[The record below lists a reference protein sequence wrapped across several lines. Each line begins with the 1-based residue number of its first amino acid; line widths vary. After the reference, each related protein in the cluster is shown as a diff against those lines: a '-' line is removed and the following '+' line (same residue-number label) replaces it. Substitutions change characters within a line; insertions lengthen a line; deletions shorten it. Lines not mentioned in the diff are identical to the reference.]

1 MMEASNKVLMVSGP
15 SPGVGKSFVS
25 ANLGAVLAQ
34 TGKKVVVVDADMRKG
49 HMHRFFENRNDAGL
63 SDYLSGQVEQS
74 AIVQSTQME
83 HLAFISRGQ
92 VPPNPSE
99 LLMHDRFKTLME
111 SLSSQY
117 DIVLVDTPPILAV
130 TDAAIVGQL
139 AGSSLIVTRFGVN
152 SVKEVD
158 ITLTRFAQNNVEIKG
173 AILNCMERRA
183 SNEYGYYAYEYGK
196 NSD

>member
-1 MMEASNKVLMVSGP
+1 MVSGP

-25 ANLGAVLAQ
+25 ANLAAVLAQ
-34 TGKKVVVVDADMRKG
+34 TGQRVIVIDADMRKG
-49 HMHRFFENRNDAGL
+49 HMHRFFDNRNNAGL
-63 SDYLSGQVEQS
+63 SDYLSGQKEQDAVIQAS
-74 AIVQSTQME
+74 KME
-83 HLAFISRGQ
+83 NLAFIPRGQ

-99 LLMHDRFKTLME
+99 LLMHNRFKSLME
-111 SLSSQY
+111 SLSGQY

-183 SNEYGYYAYEYGK
+183 SNEYGYYAYEYGQNK
-196 NSD
+196 D

>member
-1 MMEASNKVLMVSGP
+1 ME
-15 SPGVGKSFVS
+15 
-25 ANLGAVLAQ
+25 NL
-34 TGKKVVVVDADMRKG
+34 
-49 HMHRFFENRNDAGL
+49 
-63 SDYLSGQVEQS
+63 S
-74 AIVQSTQME
+74 
-83 HLAFISRGQ
+83 FISRGQ
-92 VPPNPSE
+92 IPPNPSE
-99 LLMHDRFKTLME
+99 LLMHDRFKALME
-111 SLSSQY
+111 SLSAQH

-183 SNEYGYYAYEYGK
+183 SNEYGYYAYEYQEK
-196 NSD
+196 S